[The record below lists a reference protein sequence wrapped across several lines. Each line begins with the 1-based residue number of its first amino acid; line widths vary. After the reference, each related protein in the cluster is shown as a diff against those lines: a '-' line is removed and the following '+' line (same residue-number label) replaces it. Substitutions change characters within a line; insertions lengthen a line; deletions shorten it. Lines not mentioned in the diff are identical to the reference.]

1 MSKVPVICY
10 ARALLSNY
18 DVGLI
23 NRKALEKPA
32 NVELGILTFHF
43 SIENLCLLNL
53 LFDTLIV
60 NIIYQIK
67 CQM

>member
-32 NVELGILTFHF
+32 KVEVETCTALMPYA
-43 SIENLCLLNL
+43 SYIE
-53 LFDTLIV
+53 
-60 NIIYQIK
+60 IK
-67 CQM
+67 